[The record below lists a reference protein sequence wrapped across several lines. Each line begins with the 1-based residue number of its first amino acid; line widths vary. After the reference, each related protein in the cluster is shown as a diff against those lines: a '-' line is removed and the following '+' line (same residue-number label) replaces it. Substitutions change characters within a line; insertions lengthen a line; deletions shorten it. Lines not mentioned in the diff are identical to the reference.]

1 MNEIKQQKIKL
12 NEYERNRTNN
22 KNKNDELNKILS
34 VINRIYKFFEYKFLP
49 GEQSDESNLPKW
61 INVSKKRLY
70 VIKTKV

>member
-61 INVSKKRLY
+61 IRVSKKRLY

>member
-61 INVSKKRLY
+61 IKVSKKRLY